1 MIGGETDPV
10 GRAEEELRR
19 LFPGRNGLDDA
30 VAWAREVLAEAGLD
44 PAAAP
49 LRSVRRLRRMN
60 RRLGLVA
67 ARYLTDAAAGR
78 RQERAPRSPNPY
90 LE

>member
-1 MIGGETDPV
+1 MIGGVADPV
-10 GRAEEELRR
+10 GQAQDELSR
-19 LFPGRNGLDDA
+19 LFPGTDGPEEA
-30 VAWAREVLAEAGLD
+30 VAWARGVLAGEGLD

-49 LRSVRRLRRMN
+49 LRSVRLLRRTN

-78 RQERAPRSPNPY
+78 KQERVSRPLNPH

>member
-10 GRAEEELRR
+10 GRALEELRR
-19 LFPGRNGLDDA
+19 LFPGTNGIEDA

-44 PAAAP
+44 PASAP
-49 LRSVRRLRRMN
+49 VRSVRRLRRMN
-60 RRLGLVA
+60 RRLGLLA
-67 ARYLTDAAAGR
+67 ARYLTDAAAER
-78 RQERAPRSPNPY
+78 TQERAPRPLNPH